1 MGLCASAES
10 FEGANTAQGGLRAG
24 SVGGGADAA
33 AAAIGGNAL
42 SSRVELFVSCAG
54 LQNLD
59 AHSKSDPFVVLEE
72 LSTGPGGTASWRE
85 IGRSEIVVNSLAP
98 AFVKRFRYTYKFEE
112 NQRIRCRVFDA
123 DDDSADTKTLVLAR
137 QDAAGQTPPMYLADV
152 VNGVNQTKTVG
163 LEGTTKRGRATGT
176 CTLRCEEMANQNGVV
191 TLRFCAKGLT
201 NLDGRFGASDPF
213 LRMSRTTE
221 TGAPLPMFRSEV
233 VMNNLSPAWHEIKV
247 SLSALCNGDVYRP
260 ILFEVADYDGD
271 GSHDHIGSCKA
282 SLNDLLTTHQGGQR
296 PMPLLGP
303 ASKGGKSGGTLYC
316 THASVT
322 YRPSFLDYI
331 MGGTQINFCCAI
343 DFTGSNG
350 QQSSPSSLHY
360 VSNMP
365 NQYQQCIHR
374 VGDVLEWY
382 DHDKQFP
389 TWGFGGVTRPG
400 GAAEH
405 CFNLVPG
412 GPNAMAAGVEG
423 IMAAYMSAVQSVK
436 LSGPTIFSQVL
447 QAAAALSSVGM
458 DGSQYYVLLIITDG
472 VITDMAQTKDAIVAA
487 CDLPL
492 SILIVG
498 VGDADF
504 SRMEELDG
512 DDGRL
517 RNSRGQRAA
526 RDIVQFV
533 PFRDFK
539 HKTADAF
546 SAALLAEIPHQLLT
560 FMESK
565 NLKPRPRQAAV
576 VPVQPVVPVV
586 AATTVAVE
594 MGDGSAQ
601 LAPKHL

>member
-24 SVGGGADAA
+24 SAGGNAAQAA
-33 AAAIGGNAL
+33 AMIGGNTL
-42 SSRVELFVSCAG
+42 SSSVELFVSCEG
-54 LQNLD
+54 LKDLD

-72 LSTGPGGTASWRE
+72 LDSLKGEWRE
-85 IGRSEIVVNSLAP
+85 IGRSEIVVNSLNP
-98 AFVKRFRYTYKFEE
+98 KFVTRFKYTYRFEE

-123 DDDSADTKTLVLAR
+123 DDDSADTKTLTLSR
-137 QDAAGQTPPMYLADV
+137 QDAAGHTPQVYLADI
-152 VNGVNQTKTVG
+152 VNGINQTKTVR
-163 LEGTTKRGRATGT
+163 LEGTTKHGRATGT
-176 CTLRCEEMANQNGVV
+176 CTFRCEEMANQNGIV
-191 TLRFCAKGLT
+191 TLRFRAQGLT
-201 NLDGRFGASDPF
+201 NLDGTFGKSDPF

-233 VMNNLSPAWHEIKV
+233 VMNNLNPQWREIKV

-271 GSHDHIGSCKA
+271 GGHDHIGSCKA
-282 SLNDLLTTHQGGQR
+282 SLNDLLTGAAATHS
-296 PMPLLGP
+296 MPLAGP
-303 ASKGGKSGGTLYC
+303 RGGKPGGTLIC
-316 THASVT
+316 TLAKVEH
-322 YRPSFLDYI
+322 RPSFLDYI

-350 QQSSPSSLHY
+350 VQSSPSSLHY
-360 VSNMP
+360 VSNMA
-365 NQYQQCIHR
+365 NQYQQCISR

-400 GAAEH
+400 GTAEH

-412 GPNAMAAGVEG
+412 GPNAMASGVNG
-423 IMAAYMSAVQSVK
+423 IMAAYSSAVQTVK

-447 QAAAALSSVGM
+447 QAAAALSTVGM

-517 RNSRGQRAA
+517 RNSQGRAA
-526 RDIVQFV
+526 SRDIVQFV

-539 HKTADAF
+539 NKTKDAF
-546 SAALLAEIPHQLLT
+546 SAALLAEIPHQLIT
-560 FMESK
+560 FMASK
-565 NLKPRPRQAAV
+565 
-576 VPVQPVVPVV
+576 
-586 AATTVAVE
+586 T
-594 MGDGSAQ
+594 
-601 LAPKHL
+601 